1 MLQGRNVCSNP
12 DELLLRQFKDSLA
25 RSTTSVTSFQDFSEF
40 RQRKADPKC
49 SLNDVNPLNRA
60 LGIYPITRRTPHSLR
75 QHADLFVMSNRV
87 WTDSGRFRECPGM
100 ESLYVVTH
108 LSSMDPR
115 MHSSVKHFYGQLAA
129 TGWLVDVNRWDE
141 KAGLL
146 TGCGV
151 RSQVIDVLEAQIKR
165 RPAMKKVSTAVT
177 KQRRNFSQPKR
188 TIGLDL
194 GDRNSWYCVLD
205 EGGQIRLEQR
215 VRTNAK
221 ALREVFGEMPRS
233 RIALETGTHSP
244 WISRLLND
252 LGHEVIVANARKVR
266 LIGESRKKDDRLDA
280 QTLARLARIDSVLLC
295 PVKHRSAQAQAD
307 LTVIRARAALVRAR
321 TGLVNS
327 ARSLAKSYGERLR
340 GCNVR
345 NMNPEKAESLSP
357 ELQVALEPLLHAI
370 ESLSERI
377 VEYNDRIGAL
387 AEQRY
392 PQVELLKQIKGV
404 GTLIALTFLL
414 TLEDP
419 HRFRKSRDVGCYLG
433 LQPGRRNSGQ
443 SEPQMHISKEGDPYL
458 RTLLVQGAQHILGPF
473 GVDCDLRR
481 WGLKLAE
488 RGGKSCKKRA
498 IVATARKLAV
508 LLHHLWV
515 SGEVYEPLHN
525 SSRATVAAAA

>member
-1 MLQGRNVCSNP
+1 
-12 DELLLRQFKDSLA
+12 
-25 RSTTSVTSFQDFSEF
+25 
-40 RQRKADPKC
+40 
-49 SLNDVNPLNRA
+49 
-60 LGIYPITRRTPHSLR
+60 
-75 QHADLFVMSNRV
+75 
-87 WTDSGRFRECPGM
+87 
-100 ESLYVVTH
+100 
-108 LSSMDPR
+108 
-115 MHSSVKHFYGQLAA
+115 
-129 TGWLVDVNRWDE
+129 
-141 KAGLL
+141 
-146 TGCGV
+146 
-151 RSQVIDVLEAQIKR
+151 
-165 RPAMKKVSTAVT
+165 MKKVSTAVT
-177 KQRRNFSQPKR
+177 KQSRNISRAKPA
-188 TIGLDL
+188 IGLDL

-205 EGGQIRLEQR
+205 EAGHIQVEQR

-221 ALREVFGEMPRS
+221 ALQEVFGAMLRS
-233 RIALETGTHSP
+233 RIALEIGTHSP
-244 WISRLLND
+244 WISRWLSG

-280 QTLARLARIDSVLLC
+280 QTLARLARIDPELLY

-307 LTVIRARAALVRAR
+307 LMMIRARAGLVRAR
-321 TGLVNS
+321 TGLVNT
-327 ARSLAKSYGERLR
+327 ARGLAKSYGERLR

-345 NMNPEKAESLSP
+345 NMNPEKAEGLSP
-357 ELQVALEPLLHAI
+357 ELQTALAPLLACI
-370 ESLSERI
+370 ESVSEQIREYNERI
-377 VEYNDRIGAL
+377 EKL
-387 AEQRY
+387 AQESY
-392 PQVELLKQIKGV
+392 PQVALLKQIKGV

-488 RGGKSCKKRA
+488 RGGRNGKKRA

-515 SGEVYEPLHN
+515 SGEVYQPLHN
-525 SSRATVAAAA
+525 SSQTTVAVAA

>member
-1 MLQGRNVCSNP
+1 V
-12 DELLLRQFKDSLA
+12 
-25 RSTTSVTSFQDFSEF
+25 
-40 RQRKADPKC
+40 
-49 SLNDVNPLNRA
+49 LN
-60 LGIYPITRRTPHSLR
+60 
-75 QHADLFVMSNRV
+75 
-87 WTDSGRFRECPGM
+87 E
-100 ESLYVVTH
+100 
-108 LSSMDPR
+108 
-115 MHSSVKHFYGQLAA
+115 
-129 TGWLVDVNRWDE
+129 
-141 KAGLL
+141 AGH
-146 TGCGV
+146 
-151 RSQVIDVLEAQIKR
+151 IE
-165 RPAMKKVSTAVT
+165 
-177 KQRRNFSQPKR
+177 
-188 TIGLDL
+188 
-194 GDRNSWYCVLD
+194 
-205 EGGQIRLEQR
+205 LEQP

-221 ALREVFGEMPRS
+221 ALREVFGSMPRS
-233 RIALETGTHSP
+233 RIVLETGTHSP
-244 WISRLLND
+244 WISRPLSK
-252 LGHEVIVANARKVR
+252 LGHEMIVAHARKVR

-280 QTLARLARIDSVLLC
+280 QTLARLARIDPELLC

-307 LTVIRARAALVRAR
+307 LTVIRARAGLVRSRTALVN
-321 TGLVNS
+321 T
-327 ARSLAKSYGERLR
+327 ARSLAKSYGQRLH

-357 ELQVALEPLLHAI
+357 ELQAALEPLLNAI

-377 VEYNDRIGAL
+377 VEYDDRIENL
-387 AEQRY
+387 AQQNY
-392 PQVELLKQIKGV
+392 PQVALLKQIKGV

-488 RGGKSCKKRA
+488 RGGRNAKKRA

-525 SSRATVAAAA
+525 SRRVIVAAAA